1 MTSRFAA
8 AFRFLTIIPLFR
20 TEELTG
26 EDMARAMGAFPAVG
40 LLLGA
45 GLAVIHLVIGRA
57 LPPPL
62 EGVVLAGALA
72 WATGALH
79 LDGVADTADGLAG
92 GWTRERA
99 LEIMRDSRTGA
110 VGAAALCLVLLAKAL
125 GLGLLPPGIKLWGLV
140 LTPAVGRG
148 AAVLLAHRSAYARPA
163 GGLAAPHTRHLDGA
177 TVGRALLWA
186 GVPCVVL
193 GWRGLLAFGAVLL
206 YTRGLR
212 GAFHRRLGGITGDV
226 LGFGVETS
234 EVLFLLSLHALTP

>member
-8 AFRFLTIIPLFR
+8 AFRFLTIVPLFR
-20 TEELTG
+20 SERLTDG
-26 EDMARAMGAFPAVG
+26 DMARAMGAFPAVG
-40 LLLGA
+40 LVLGA
-45 GLAVIHLVIGRA
+45 GLAAIHLTVGRT

-99 LEIMRDSRTGA
+99 LEIMKDSRTGA
-110 VGAAALCLVLLAKAL
+110 VGAAALCLVVLAKAL
-125 GLGLLPPGIKLWGLV
+125 GLGLLPPEAKTWGLV
-140 LTPAVGRG
+140 VTPAVGRG
-148 AAVLLAHRSAYARPA
+148 AAVLLAHGSTYARPG
-163 GGLAAPHTRHLDGA
+163 GGLGAPYTRHLDGA

-193 GWRGLLAFGAVLL
+193 GWRGLAAFGLVLL
-206 YTRGLR
+206 YTRALR
-212 GAFHRRLGGITGDV
+212 RAFHRRLGGITGDV

-234 EVLFLLSLHALTP
+234 EVLFLLSLHALVP